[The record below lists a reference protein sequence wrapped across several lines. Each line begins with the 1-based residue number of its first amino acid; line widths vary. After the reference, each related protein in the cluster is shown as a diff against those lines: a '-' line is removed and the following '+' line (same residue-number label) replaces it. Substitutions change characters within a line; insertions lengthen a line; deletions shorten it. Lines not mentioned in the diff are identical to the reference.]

1 MFSSEI
7 WISTNKP
14 HTILFA
20 STKLITTD
28 EVTRI
33 EGTFF
38 KKVQET
44 LTAGLGVPDPG
55 PDPAAMNV
63 REEISSF
70 DSDAQLFTNTYR
82 KKGYHRTGY

>member
-1 MFSSEI
+1 L
-7 WISTNKP
+7 KV
-14 HTILFA
+14 L
-20 STKLITTD
+20 
-28 EVTRI
+28 
-33 EGTFF
+33 FF

-70 DSDAQLFTNTYR
+70 DSDAQLFTNT
-82 KKGYHRTGY
+82 